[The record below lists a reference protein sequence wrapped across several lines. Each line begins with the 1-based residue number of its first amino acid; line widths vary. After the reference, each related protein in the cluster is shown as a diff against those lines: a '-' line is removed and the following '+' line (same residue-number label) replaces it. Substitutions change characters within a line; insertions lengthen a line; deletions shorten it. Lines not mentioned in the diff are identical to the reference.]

1 MTIARR
7 LLLSLAVASA
17 LAVASP
23 SADASPRAVA
33 MQSSSAMPREPARA
47 FLKLDAHLDRPK
59 RGLYVGQAVPITIR
73 AYFLG
78 GTGVTMNGLPRV
90 TSDSFELSNLSETPR
105 QSQAEVRGLPY
116 TMLTWNGVLTAVRE
130 GPAKTDIELPVALS
144 YREAPRA
151 RALDDPADANREQGS
166 GDDDQA
172 SEDPFAAL
180 LRQSPIASDPFFAQ
194 MFKGGD
200 PFRGMFADLGGAV
213 RQRDVTLR
221 DTTGVLTVAALPPNR
236 PADFTGAVGSF
247 EIGAAL
253 GDEPLRVGEPA
264 TLTLTV
270 HGKGSFSRL
279 SLSGLKPSDSLN
291 AYGVTS
297 TFKPGAAPLS
307 GEKVFKQTIV
317 PRRDGATTL
326 PSVTL
331 TYFDPVERRYVSRH
345 TTPLSVTIA
354 ANAGDEAHA
363 STPTP
368 TPTKEAVAAT
378 PGTAAVVN
386 SIPDVTRASLTP
398 VIRTGAFWALAITIG
413 LASIALATIGFLR
426 RKGVLARL
434 ATSHR
439 VRRQIATW
447 RRSMNAAADRGDATA
462 MFTAGRSALQA
473 RLGAT
478 WGVPSEA
485 IAAADVVSRLG
496 ERGERIREVFE
507 RADRLTY
514 SRAST
519 KLHEDLGHWR
529 GVITDALGSLEVTP

>member
-1 MTIARR
+1 MTITRR
-7 LLLSLAVASA
+7 LSLSLAVASA
-17 LAVASP
+17 LAVAST
-23 SADASPRAVA
+23 SAHASPRVA
-33 MQSSSAMPREPARA
+33 AMRSSSATPREPARA

-59 RGLYVGQAVPITIR
+59 RALYVGQAVPIAIH
-73 AYFLG
+73 AYFFA

-90 TSDSFELSNLSETPR
+90 TSDSFELSDLSATPR

-116 TMLTWNGVLTAVRE
+116 TMLTWNGVLTAVKE
-130 GPAKTDIELPVALS
+130 GPAKTDIELPVSLS

-151 RALDDPADANREQGS
+151 RARDDAADPNRERGS
-166 GDDDQA
+166 GDDDQT
-172 SEDPFAAL
+172 SDDPFAAL

-200 PFRGMFADLGGAV
+200 PFHGMFADLGGAV

-279 SLSGLKPSDSLN
+279 ALSGLKPSDSLN

-326 PSVTL
+326 PAATL

-345 TTPLSVTIA
+345 TPPMSVTVA
-354 ANAGDEAHA
+354 TNAGDEAHA

-368 TPTKEAVAAT
+368 TLTKEAVAAT
-378 PGTAAVVN
+378 YGTNAVD
-386 SIPDVTRASLTP
+386 SIPDVTRTSLTP
-398 VIRTGAFWALAITIG
+398 VIRTRAFWAMAIAIG
-413 LASIALATIGFLR
+413 FVSAGVAAFGYLRRRGALAR
-426 RKGVLARL
+426 VAASR
-434 ATSHR
+434 R
-439 VRRQIATW
+439 VRREIAAW
-447 RRSMNAAADRGDATA
+447 RRSMSAAADRGDAAA
-462 MFTAGRSALQA
+462 MFTAGRAALQA

-478 WGVPSEA
+478 WGLPSEA
-485 IAAADVVSRLG
+485 IAAADVAARLG
-496 ERGERIREVFE
+496 ARGDRICEVFD

-514 SRAST
+514 SRART
-519 KLHEDLGHWR
+519 TPPEDLSRWQ
-529 GVITDALGSLEVTP
+529 GVITDALGSLEVTS